1 MANKKTYK
9 QFPVNTTEE
18 GLQALASLISSV
30 IFNLKKYKEY
40 SLEVEE
46 LQKKYSNLSKV
57 VNKEILIPAKE
68 YDDINDKL
76 LYRQREILKYLTD
89 CQSSSFSYINLRDFL
104 VKRKLLVRTLD
115 EKTKQL
121 LNELLDVRNWSFHNP
136 QSMLVAAKESA
147 IKRVPKELVD
157 IAKIEPQLN
166 PIIVDCIT
174 NYDLLMLATL
184 VLHSQKRIEQ
194 FELILD
200 NMKNDY
206 TEMYEKIPNRQ
217 FHFVKGQLSNQVF
230 YQEIPRIHRLVSI
243 NSDMPQISMAIQK
256 SKYDGTIESF
266 EKSVIK
272 KSNTTDNH

>member
-1 MANKKTYK
+1 MANKKTNN

-18 GLQALASLISSV
+18 GMQALASLISSV
-30 IFNLKKYKEY
+30 IVNLKKYKEY

-57 VNKEILIPAKE
+57 VTKEILIPAKE

-89 CQSSSFSYINLRDFL
+89 YQPSSFSYINLRDFL

-157 IAKIEPQLN
+157 IVKIEPQLN

-230 YQEIPRIHRLVSI
+230 YQELPRIDRLVSI

-272 KSNTTDNH
+272 KSNTTDNQ

>member
-9 QFPVNTTEE
+9 QFPLNTAEE
-18 GLQALASLISSV
+18 GMQALASLISSV
-30 IFNLKKYKEY
+30 IVNLKKYKEY
-40 SLEVEE
+40 ALEVEE
-46 LQKKYSNLSKV
+46 LQKKYSNLSKDV
-57 VNKEILIPAKE
+57 TKEILIPAKE

-89 CQSSSFSYINLRDFL
+89 YQSSSFSYINLRDFL
-104 VKRKLLVRTLD
+104 VKRKLLIRTLD

-157 IAKIEPQLN
+157 IFNIEPQLN
-166 PIIVDCIT
+166 PIIIDCIT

-184 VLHSQKRIEQ
+184 VSHSQKRIEQ

-217 FHFVKGQLSNQVF
+217 YHFVKGQLSNQVF
-230 YQEIPRIHRLVSI
+230 YQELPRIDRLVSV

>member
-18 GLQALASLISSV
+18 GMQALASLISSV
-30 IFNLKKYKEY
+30 IVNLKKYKEY

-57 VNKEILIPAKE
+57 VTKEILIPAKE

-89 CQSSSFSYINLRDFL
+89 YQPSSFSYINLRDFL

-157 IAKIEPQLN
+157 IVKIEPQLN

-230 YQEIPRIHRLVSI
+230 YQELPRIDRLVSI

-272 KSNTTDNH
+272 KSNTTDNQ